1 MFSDSQFTG
10 EDISALDIKMP
21 GRAVLF
27 MDSGEYPLQ
36 LLFWFGVFLPA
47 VVWKSFV
54 SQRCCQ
60 VGRDILCKVHVFLSD
75 VNFHTEE
82 KR

>member
-1 MFSDSQFTG
+1 MFSDSQFAG

-36 LLFWFGVFLPA
+36 LLFWFGVFFA
-47 VVWKSFV
+47 SCGVEII
-54 SQRCCQ
+54 CQ
-60 VGRDILCKVHVFLSD
+60 PEMLSGWQGYLM
-75 VNFHTEE
+75 
-82 KR
+82 

>member
-36 LLFWFGVFLPA
+36 LLFWFGVFFCQLWCGNHLSARDA
-47 VVWKSFV
+47 VRLAGISYVKFMYFF
-54 SQRCCQ
+54 Q
-60 VGRDILCKVHVFLSD
+60 
-75 VNFHTEE
+75 T
-82 KR
+82 